1 MQGLVLAPGAVT
13 AENMSAHV
21 RMCGA
26 ETVGKPFGPGVV
38 ATSGP
43 GHMADAVRRP
53 PCRIEITNVYNP
65 KFRQFM
71 FSIPGRR

>member
-1 MQGLVLAPGAVT
+1 MLMQGLVLAPGAVT

-43 GHMADAVRRP
+43 GAHGR
-53 PCRIEITNVYNP
+53 CREAAAMQDRNY
-65 KFRQFM
+65 
-71 FSIPGRR
+71 